1 MIRKTTSV
9 IAMAIMVVGLLPS
22 MASAI
27 DASGALT
34 SARNILPGVGQTFA
48 FSVTAPSGGGLFGIG
63 GSTATANYVEA
74 VLPPNLSNVACGTVP
89 LPWTCRVRN
98 DDVVILENGILPAG
112 DTLEFDFTGDVS
124 RPYDRDRRLG
134 FDVNTSENFGQS
146 MDDVAGD
153 FAFTTHALA
162 IVADSLDVV
171 APVGATDL
179 TATAGQVVDVAYRV
193 RSYAQA
199 PVSVTSALASESG
212 DFSAAGTVA
221 AGGETT
227 FTFAVPLRDIGSS
240 LSDSETFTASVTGT
254 GIAALEELELDTTIE
269 HAQELSLDADS
280 FNRPIVR
287 TNQPLTYDF
296 AIDAN
301 RDFLPGITNLT
312 GTLSFAGT
320 STALENASLGRG
332 QGSVRLTYAGTSVTA
347 PANQS
352 HDVLFTFDGTD
363 DNGVAWHRE
372 YTLEDLISIDN
383 LAPVVT
389 VDLGGPAGQAQVKDG
404 DTVTVTGTV
413 DDGSPLDYV
422 ELVDLSGT
430 TYSVDV
436 SQDGTDFSG
445 SVALATDVDYT
456 TLTAQAQ
463 AKDVAGN
470 TGFAI
475 SVDSLDVD
483 NVLPFVVDPARVV
496 PGSTAGTSDN
506 VIEVQIQDNHDV
518 AGGCNPL
525 HWRVDQGFQV
535 TEVRYSD
542 GTGCE
547 TGSAGPGD
555 NLRYLVVFGQ
565 GDLDPDNPYN
575 VQYLSDSNAL
585 GLGNDRLVDG
595 AVNEA
600 VDALVSTVSGIAP
613 ALPDL
618 VEITR
623 AGGEE
628 TAVFAP
634 DQPGDIYADGD
645 AYWTRFPGSDAV
657 ATIRNTRGGYFI
669 QVLDASGQV
678 LVTQSAD
685 GDNAP
690 VAIPIGSD
698 QGSYDRSIRLIN
710 GAGLVGPA
718 LAIRINLD
726 TLEPELLSSVAD
738 YTADPETGLN
748 TVTVTFS
755 EVLIGGANR
764 SLDWLAHENNNVP
777 GEDPLYNYRPDTV
790 EGAGSTRVLN
800 VALGGNGTYAG
811 SSYAF
816 DAASPADGTR
826 YEDYAGNTVLDGM
839 G

>member
-1 MIRKTTSV
+1 M
-9 IAMAIMVVGLLPS
+9 
-22 MASAI
+22 
-27 DASGALT
+27 SGPLAGKKAL
-34 SARNILPGVGQTFA
+34 
-48 FSVTAPSGGGLFGIG
+48 VTGGTRGIG
-63 GSTATANYVEA
+63 YTIAE
-74 VLPPNLSNVACGTVP
+74 
-89 LPWTCRVRN
+89 
-98 DDVVILENGILPAG
+98 
-112 DTLEFDFTGDVS
+112 
-124 RPYDRDRRLG
+124 RL
-134 FDVNTSENFGQS
+134 
-146 MDDVAGD
+146 M
-153 FAFTTHALA
+153 
-162 IVADSLDVV
+162 
-171 APVGATDL
+171 
-179 TATAGQVVDVAYRV
+179 
-193 RSYAQA
+193 
-199 PVSVTSALASESG
+199 
-212 DFSAAGTVA
+212 
-221 AGGETT
+221 
-227 FTFAVPLRDIGSS
+227 
-240 LSDSETFTASVTGT
+240 
-254 GIAALEELELDTTIE
+254 
-269 HAQELSLDADS
+269 
-280 FNRPIVR
+280 
-287 TNQPLTYDF
+287 
-296 AIDAN
+296 
-301 RDFLPGITNLT
+301 
-312 GTLSFAGT
+312 
-320 STALENASLGRG
+320 
-332 QGSVRLTYAGTSVTA
+332 
-347 PANQS
+347 
-352 HDVLFTFDGTD
+352 
-363 DNGVAWHRE
+363 
-372 YTLEDLISIDN
+372 
-383 LAPVVT
+383 
-389 VDLGGPAGQAQVKDG
+389 KDG
-404 DTVTVTGTV
+404 SAVTVTGTI

-430 TYSVDV
+430 TYSVDI

-445 SVALATDVDYT
+445 SLPLDTRTDYT
-456 TLTAQAQ
+456 SLTAQAQ
-463 AKDVAGN
+463 ATDVAGN
-470 TGFAI
+470 AGFAI

-483 NVLPFVVDPARVV
+483 NVLPYVVDPARVV

-542 GTGCE
+542 GTRCE
-547 TGSAGPGD
+547 NGSAGPGD
-555 NLRYLVVFGQ
+555 NLRYLVVLGQ

-575 VQYLSDSNAL
+575 VRYLSDSNAL

-600 VDALVSTVSGIAP
+600 VDALVRTVSGIAP

-634 DQPGDIYADGD
+634 DQPGDIYADGE

-748 TVTVTFS
+748 TVTATFS

-777 GEDPLYNYRPDTV
+777 GEDPLHNYRPDTV
-790 EGAGSTRVLN
+790 EGAGTTRVLN
-800 VALGGNGTYAG
+800 VALGGNGAYAG